1 MEPQIDATLVEQLV
15 RSQHPRLSGPV
26 DMLAHGWDNDIYC
39 LGDELLVR
47 LPRRRVASELIAGE
61 QRWLPTIAALL
72 PVPVPTPVAAGLPEF
87 GYPFRWSITPWL
99 AGTPAFHWS
108 LADRAVV
115 ADQLADALLALHVP
129 APIDAPVNPVR
140 GVPLAR
146 RDSALRARLPQFAS
160 ADTNSAAAIESAWE
174 RALAAPAWSGPA
186 LWLHGDLHPAN
197 ILLEERTDGLDL
209 AAIIDFGDLTS
220 GDPATDLA
228 LAWLMLDGSGR
239 ARFRERMAPD
249 QATWDRARGWAL
261 NMATAMIVGSPEGA
275 PTIPIGRAALE
286 QVLAD

>member
-1 MEPQIDATLVEQLV
+1 MEPQIDATLVERLV
-15 RSQHPRLSGPV
+15 RSQHPRFSGPV

-39 LGDELLVR
+39 LGDEHLAR
-47 LPRRRVASELIAGE
+47 LPRRAVAADLIAGE

-87 GYPFRWSITPWL
+87 GYPYRWSITPWL
-99 AGTPAFHWS
+99 PGTAAFYWS
-108 LADRAVV
+108 AAERDAV

-146 RDSALRARLPQFAS
+146 RDSALRARLPQFDDARV
-160 ADTNSAAAIESAWE
+160 IERAWE
-174 RALAAPAWSGPA
+174 RALSSPPWTGPA

-197 ILLEERTDGLDL
+197 ILLEERTDGLEL

-228 LAWLMLDGSGR
+228 VGWLLFDCDGR

-249 QATWDRARGWAL
+249 EATWDRARGWAL
-261 NMATAMIVGSPEGA
+261 NMATAMIAGSPEDS
-275 PTIPIGRAALE
+275 PMIPIGWAALD
-286 QVLAD
+286 QVLEP